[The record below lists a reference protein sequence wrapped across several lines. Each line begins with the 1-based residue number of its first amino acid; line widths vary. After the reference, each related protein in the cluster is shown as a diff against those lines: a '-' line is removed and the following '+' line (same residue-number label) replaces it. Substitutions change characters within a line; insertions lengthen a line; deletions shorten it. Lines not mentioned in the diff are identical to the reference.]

1 MTTMNMGEEGFRWFL
16 GIVEDIVDPLQLG
29 RVKVRVLN
37 EYDEGVTTD
46 DIEWAHVMLPT
57 TSGTVQGVG
66 DTPNLS
72 VGSNVIGFFLDSQ
85 EKQLMMILG
94 SYPTIPDMDDAK
106 HAISYLARGKQTI
119 QKDPVGPEP
128 PSPYAAEYPYNR
140 VIQTRSGHVIELD
153 DTPENERVHIY
164 HKAGTY
170 IEINT
175 DGRMVIKCKDS
186 SFEIV
191 EKDKHLQVNGNLNV
205 RVLGD
210 LNALVEG
217 KTAFTSKGDVNIT
230 SGGRILLKAA
240 SGVKVETSADM
251 TIKANGG
258 VSVTKGSL
266 STLGAI
272 QSAAGISGS
281 FTTPTG
287 KQVQVTKGI
296 ITNIT
301 KA

>member
-1 MTTMNMGEEGFRWFL
+1 MTTMQMGEEGFRWFL
-16 GIVEDIVDPLQLG
+16 GIVEDIVDPMKLG
-29 RVKVRVLN
+29 RVKVRIIN
-37 EYDEGVTTD
+37 EYEEGIETG

-57 TSGTVQGVG
+57 TSGSVQGVG

-94 SYPTIPDMDDAK
+94 SYPTIPNMEDDK
-106 HAISYLARGKQTI
+106 HSISYLARGKQI
-119 QKDPVGPEP
+119 IDKEPVAPEP
-128 PSPYAAEYPYNR
+128 PSAYAAEYPYNR

-153 DTPENERVHIY
+153 DTPQNERVHIY

-175 DGRMVIKCKDS
+175 DGRMVIKCKDN

-205 RVLGD
+205 RVIGD
-210 LNALVEG
+210 MNALVEG
-217 KTAFTSKGDVNIT
+217 KTTFTSKGDINIT
-230 SGGRILLKAA
+230 SGGKLTLKAKD
-240 SGVKVETSADM
+240 GIKVESPADM
-251 TIKANGG
+251 AVKTGG
-258 VSVTKGSL
+258 GLNATKGGI
-266 STLGAI
+266 TALGAI

>member
-16 GIVEDIVDPLQLG
+16 GIVEDIVDPMQLG
-29 RVKVRVLN
+29 RVKVRILN
-37 EYDEGVTTD
+37 EYDEGIETG

-66 DTPNLS
+66 DTPCLS

-94 SYPTIPDMDDAK
+94 SYPTIPNMDADK
-106 HAISYLARGKQTI
+106 HSISYLARGKQTI
-119 QKDPVGPEP
+119 TKEQIGPEP

-191 EKDKHLQVNGNLNV
+191 EKDKHLQVNGNLNI
-205 RVLGD
+205 RVIGD
-210 LNALVEG
+210 MNALVEG
-217 KTAFTSKGDVNIT
+217 KTTFTSKGDINMT
-230 SGGRILLKAA
+230 SGGKLTLKAKD
-240 SGVKVETSADM
+240 GIKVESPADM
-251 TIKANGG
+251 AVKTGG
-258 VSVTKGSL
+258 GLNATKGGI
-266 STLGAI
+266 TALGAI

-301 KA
+301 RA